1 MKEWVSRLK
10 DVLRMN
16 NNVEQSFGEFIAKKR
31 EEKKITLREMAKL
44 LKITPPYLSD
54 IEKDR
59 RNSPEIEK
67 LDEIA
72 AILSLSD
79 DECRYMYDL
88 AGKKRKTVSPDLPDY
103 IMDRDYVRVALRTAM
118 DLGAGEDEWMKFVE
132 ELKDRK
138 G

>member
-1 MKEWVSRLK
+1 
-10 DVLRMN
+10 MN
-16 NNVEQSFGEFIAKKR
+16 SNVEQSFGEFIAKKR

-59 RNSPEIEK
+59 RNSPEREK

>member
-1 MKEWVSRLK
+1 
-10 DVLRMN
+10 MN
-16 NNVEQSFGEFIAKKR
+16 KNVEQSFGEFIASKR
-31 EEKKITLREMAKL
+31 EEKKITLREMARL

-59 RNSPEIEK
+59 RNSPEREK

>member
-1 MKEWVSRLK
+1 
-10 DVLRMN
+10 MN

-54 IEKDR
+54 IEKNR
-59 RNSPEIEK
+59 RNSPEREK

-118 DLGAGEDEWMKFVE
+118 VLGAGEDEWMKFVE

>member
-1 MKEWVSRLK
+1 
-10 DVLRMN
+10 MN

>member
-1 MKEWVSRLK
+1 
-10 DVLRMN
+10 MN

-59 RNSPEIEK
+59 RNSPEREK

-72 AILSLSD
+72 TILSLSD